1 MVTTNL
7 TLSLPIELKKKMEQF
22 PEINWS
28 ALIRKLIESQV
39 QRLAL
44 KEQLLK
50 QLESEKEFDEEAIRL
65 GNIIKENM
73 WKKYKESG
81 W

>member
-1 MVTTNL
+1 MATTNL
-7 TLSLPIELKKKMEQF
+7 TLSVPVELRKKMEQF

-28 ALIRKLIESQV
+28 ALMRRLLESQV

-44 KEQLLK
+44 KEQLIK
-50 QLESEKEFDEEAIRL
+50 QLDSEREFDKEALRI
-65 GNIIKENM
+65 GDEIKQRAWEKL
-73 WKKYKESG
+73 KKEG